1 MSGGCRL
8 YVVCGDT
15 MLFVYVAFMGGL
27 VQFCWVFLVDIL
39 SSSHSL
45 GDFDTQCR
53 AIFQRYVNLYI
64 NCVQDYILSRDCL
77 FRVTHAAAANGACQE
92 SMAITGLPGR
102 CPAVALLWKKFEL
115 FFFFFRNAVIISF
128 PGFSSLTV
136 FP

>member
-1 MSGGCRL
+1 
-8 YVVCGDT
+8 
-15 MLFVYVAFMGGL
+15 MLFVYVTFMGGL

-45 GDFDTQCR
+45 GNFDMQCR

-64 NCVQDYILSRDCL
+64 NRVQDYILSPDCL
-77 FRVTHAAAANGACQE
+77 FQVTHAAAAHGACQE
-92 SMAITGLPGR
+92 CMAITGLPGR
-102 CPAVALLWKKFEL
+102 RPAVALLWIKFEL
-115 FFFFFRNAVIISF
+115 FFFFRDAIIISF